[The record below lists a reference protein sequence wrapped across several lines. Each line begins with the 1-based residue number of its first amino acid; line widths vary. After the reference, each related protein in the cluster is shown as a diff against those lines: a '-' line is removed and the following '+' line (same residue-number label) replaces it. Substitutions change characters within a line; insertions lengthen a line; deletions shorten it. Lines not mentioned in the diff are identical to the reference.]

1 MWGWRSAKATR
12 GRRCPCTALQ
22 TLDLIECSA
31 LVSLPE
37 RLGEVTTLQT
47 LNLNGCRG
55 LVSLSE
61 RLGGC
66 TGLQTLILNGCS
78 GLASLPD
85 LSGLAQLVVKDL
97 PYHLQP
103 WKASGYKA
111 GSLPKSHYPEGW
123 PELSAEDCKGTSGR
137 QHKADLVRRAHLA
150 WKSRPNRLV
159 DCP

>member
-1 MWGWRSAKATR
+1 MGE
-12 GRRCPCTALQ
+12 CTALQ
-22 TLDLIECSA
+22 TLDLIECEA

-37 RLGEVTTLQT
+37 RLGE
-47 LNLNGCRG
+47 CRG
-55 LVSLSE
+55 LQ
-61 RLGGC
+61 RLD
-66 TGLQTLILNGCS
+66 LLGCS
-78 GLASLPD
+78 GLVSLPD
-85 LSGLAQLVVKDL
+85 LSGLAQLKVERL

-111 GSLPKSHYPEGW
+111 GSLPKSYLAE
-123 PELSAEDCKGTSGR
+123 ELSAEDCKGARGR

>member
-37 RLGEVTTLQT
+37 RLGECKGLQR
-47 LNLNGCRG
+47 LNLY
-55 LVSLSE
+55 
-61 RLGGC
+61 
-66 TGLQTLILNGCS
+66 GCS
-78 GLASLPD
+78 RLVSLPD